1 MSITKAF
8 YSEKPDR
15 IAYYPQ
21 KDGSAEAYLRQNI
34 AQEPDEEGGM
44 VWTADEVFLRTHLSE
59 EDIEEQFE
67 SYFEENLVTTIED
80 LAEAI
85 EILAGI
91 ILEG

>member
-1 MSITKAF
+1 MSITKTF
-8 YSEKPDR
+8 YSEEPDR

-21 KDGSAEAYLRQNI
+21 KDGSAEVYLRQNI
-34 AQEPDEEGGM
+34 AQEPDGEGGT
-44 VWTADEVFLRTHLSE
+44 VWTADEVFLRTHLSR

-67 SYFEENLVTTIED
+67 TYFEENIETTIED

-85 EILAGI
+85 EILTGI

>member
-1 MSITKAF
+1 M
-8 YSEKPDR
+8 DR
-15 IAYYPQ
+15 RRGIPPNA
-21 KDGSAEAYLRQNI
+21 
-34 AQEPDEEGGM
+34 
-44 VWTADEVFLRTHLSE
+44 LSE

-67 SYFEENLVTTIED
+67 TYFEENIETTIED